1 MFQVSLF
8 LLRCKH
14 RVAYAARAEWAVPPP
29 PKPPPPAMLT
39 RHVDQLAHTVLLLAV
54 AEVLSGHDL
63 HVLQEG
69 PDQQVRE
76 DTKST
81 HAGDKIVHF

>member
-1 MFQVSLF
+1 MFKVSLF
-8 LLRCKH
+8 LLLCKH
-14 RVAYAARAEWAVPPP
+14 RAAYSARAEWAVLR
-29 PKPPPPAMLT
+29 PPPPAMLT

-69 PDQQVRE
+69 PNQQVRGE
-76 DTKST
+76 DTRST
-81 HAGDKIVHF
+81 QAGDKIVHF